1 MRELFVAG
9 VVSWW
14 IGDAAMVLTPFRGIE
29 AEIPAAAV
37 ACFAP
42 KDEARHV
49 NSGFL
54 PVVRVRTI
62 VYRAADY
69 PPVPPAEENRRGSKS
84 EARRS
89 K

>member
-14 IGDAAMVLTPFRGIE
+14 IGDVAMVLTPFRGIE
-29 AEIPAAAV
+29 VGIPAAPV

-49 NSGFL
+49 NTGIY

-62 VYRAADY
+62 SY
-69 PPVPPAEENRRGSKS
+69 PVPVPRKRPGSIRR
-84 EARRS
+84 
-89 K
+89 